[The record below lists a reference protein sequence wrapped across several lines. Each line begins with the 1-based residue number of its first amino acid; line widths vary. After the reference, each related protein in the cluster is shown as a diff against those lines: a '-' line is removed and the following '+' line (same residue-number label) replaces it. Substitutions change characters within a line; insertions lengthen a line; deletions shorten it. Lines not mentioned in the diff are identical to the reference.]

1 MEISKKTLDEH
12 GQLIE
17 KINSWFNYWEINNKS
32 FHASKKFIM
41 VSTLSNDDKTNL
53 QAAGLNTREFNVLGA
68 YISRLIGEFSIQSPQ
83 SVVKS
88 LDENAVTAKTVDI
101 VHSIIRN
108 ITSSSLSNSND
119 IEVYRDVLCGGFS
132 ATRIG
137 TKYVSEDSFDQ
148 DIFEMK
154 CDDPT
159 LVGFDPDAKDVHKGD
174 GDFTFEMV
182 PMKLDAFK
190 EKYPNINVD
199 GGNKK
204 GRSSNSFRWIF
215 NKNGEDYIMVCDF
228 FLKEKKEG
236 KIYLMGKNSVIT
248 NDGEVQIQE
257 DQIFT
262 KDEYDAL
269 IASIPEGSPSLPP
282 VPKDERKT
290 STTCIYRYRLTGN
303 QIIEKRLKTD
313 LKYHPYVFIDGDSV
327 MVEGQQITRPYFY
340 NAKDAQSV
348 KNIVANIFLGQL
360 QQIRN
365 TRLMISEEALPSDAA
380 NLMAY
385 KNQQTNYGAYIYKGS
400 MLTEKGERI
409 PLAPPTPL
417 PAAQIPAE
425 IYNTFIGMDSS
436 IQNLLGSYDAQQG
449 NLNGNMSGVALLM
462 GATQSNA
469 TAKPY
474 MINYI
479 ASRNQSYK
487 IMISM
492 IPDYYKTNRT
502 IPVLSPDGSRGYEII
517 NDANNPD
524 SMLDYPPNVLD
535 VSVTEGVSF
544 EAQKDKAIRTL
555 AAIAPTNQGL
565 NNLLSNDGLP
575 ILIGNLDIKDADK
588 LVVLAQNQVEQAKE
602 AQAKQ
607 QGQQNPAMV
616 ALELQKKQQ
625 MLDEQKMMFDA
636 KEKSQR
642 LEFDRFKL
650 QQGAEKQALNAQIEI
665 AKLEHERTKLE
676 HQITMAKN
684 EDEREDVR
692 QRMSKL
698 DQAFA
703 HYIGIIE
710 QHKSMLNNS
719 QQHVDNRY

>member
-1 MEISKKTLDEH
+1 MAISKKTLDEH
-12 GQLIE
+12 GQLNE
-17 KINSWFNYWEINNKS
+17 KINSWFNYWEVNNKS
-32 FHASKKFIM
+32 FNANKKFIM

-68 YISRLIGEFSIQSPQ
+68 YISRLIGEFSMQSPQ

-108 ITSSSLSNSND
+108 ITSTSLANSND

-159 LVGFDPDAKDVHKGD
+159 LVGFDPDAKEVHKGD
-174 GDFTFEMV
+174 GDFAFEMI
-182 PMKLDAFK
+182 PMKKDAFR
-190 EKYPNINVD
+190 EKYPNVDID
-199 GGNKK
+199 GGNRK
-204 GRSSNSFRWIF
+204 GRSSNSFRWMF
-215 NKNGEDYIMVCDF
+215 TKNSEDYVMVCDF
-228 FLKEKKEG
+228 FLKERKES
-236 KIYLMGKNSVIT
+236 KIYLMGKNSIIT
-248 NDGEVQIQE
+248 ENGEVQIQE
-257 DQIFT
+257 DQILT
-262 KDEYDAL
+262 KEEYDDL
-269 IASIPEGSPSLPP
+269 LASIPEGSPSLPP
-282 VPKDERKT
+282 IPKDERKT
-290 STTCIYRYRLTGN
+290 STVCIYRYRLIGS
-303 QIIEKRLKTD
+303 QIIEKKLKTD
-313 LKYHPYVFIDGDSV
+313 LSYLPYIFIDGDSV

-340 NAKDAQSV
+340 NAKDAQTV
-348 KNIVANIFLGQL
+348 KNIVANVFLGQL

-365 TRLMISEEALPSDAA
+365 TRLVISEESLPSDAA

-385 KNQQTNYGAYIYKGS
+385 KNPQTNYGAYIYKGT
-400 MLTEKGERI
+400 MITEKGERI
-409 PLAPPTPL
+409 QLPPPQPLQPT
-417 PAAQIPAE
+417 QIPPE
-425 IYNTFIGMDSS
+425 IYNTFMGMDAS

-449 NLNGNMSGVALLM
+449 NTNQNISGVAILA

-469 TAKPY
+469 AAKPY

-479 ASRNQSYK
+479 ASRNQVYK
-487 IMISM
+487 AYIDM
-492 IPDYYKTNRT
+492 IPKYYKTNRT
-502 IPVLSPDGSRGYEII
+502 IPVISPDGSRAYEAI
-517 NDANNPD
+517 NNADNPD

-544 EAQKDKAIRTL
+544 EAQKDKAVRALTML
-555 AAIAPTNQGL
+555 SQTNPGL
-565 NNLLSNDGLP
+565 NQLLSGKGLP
-575 ILIGNLDIKDADK
+575 ILLGNLDVKDSDK
-588 LVVLAQNQVEQAKE
+588 LVVLADNQIKQAE
-602 AQAKQ
+602 EMQAKQ
-607 QGQQNPAMV
+607 QGAPNPAMA

-636 KEKSQR
+636 KEKAQR

-665 AKLEHERTKLE
+665 AKLEYERTKLE
-676 HQITMAKN
+676 HQMTIAISEN
-684 EDEREDVR
+684 ERQDVE
-692 QRMSKL
+692 QRMRKV

-703 HYIGIIE
+703 QYSGILE
-710 QHKSMLNNS
+710 HHKSMLNNS
-719 QQHVDNRY
+719 QQQVDMQS